1 MSNYGTLLL
10 SKVIEDCDALQL
22 TKHNIHTEN
31 FRITADR
38 EAFKFIK
45 EYAAAHEGEAPSYAA
60 VIERVPD
67 FVFIPGV
74 TDSYSYLTKQLLNDT
89 GRAEFEDFVQN
100 SEGLNA
106 IWEADGS
113 NTAKLIDNVIDK
125 LQGIKQRSVT
135 AEKVG
140 TDLKADVDKFLAE
153 YTRRKNGESFR
164 TWRSRFSII
173 GEYVSGNMYVVYGRS
188 GRGKSVIAAVEE
200 ALEAAEQGA
209 TVLIWSMEMAAYE
222 VLTRLYVS
230 LSGRQ
235 GLTEVEFN
243 GSNILAG
250 FDATQ
255 VRNGQLAPEFEAAF
269 TTFIKTLN
277 DYLPGNI
284 IVRGVDDPS
293 FSSRTVR
300 QLEADIINTGADFV
314 VIDPFY
320 YLEYEK
326 NTSRTTGGDA
336 AETSKKLRRLCGT
349 TQTVILAI
357 TQADEVQE
365 VEDAD
370 GSREIALPKRSEVKK
385 TSALLEDATTLI
397 AIDTDY
403 KQGRGLI
410 GINKGRNGGEG
421 DVIEILYATQ
431 YGVVKELTAAAA
443 GSADDF

>member
-10 SKVIEDCDALQL
+10 SKIIDENSPQQL
-22 TKHNIHTEN
+22 AKHNVQAEN
-31 FRITADR
+31 FRIAADR
-38 EAFKFIK
+38 EAFEFIR
-45 EYAAAHEGEAPSYAA
+45 EYGVKHGGNAPSYAA
-60 VIERVPD
+60 VIEKVPD
-67 FVFIPGV
+67 FIFIPNV
-74 TDSYSYLTKQLLNDT
+74 TDNYEYLTKQLLNDT
-89 GRAEFEDFVQN
+89 GRAEFEDFIQN
-100 SEGLNA
+100 GDGLNA

-113 NTAKLIDNVIDK
+113 DTAKLIDNVVDK
-125 LQGIKQRSVT
+125 LLAIKQRSVK

-140 TDLKADVDKFLAE
+140 TDLKADADKFLEE
-153 YTRRKNGESFR
+153 YARRKNGQSFR

-173 GEYVSGNMYVVYGRS
+173 GEYVSGNMYVIYGRS

-209 TVLIWSMEMAAYE
+209 TVLIWSMEMAWYE
-222 VLTRLYVS
+222 VLARLYVS

-243 GSNILAG
+243 GASILAG
-250 FDATQ
+250 FDANQ
-255 VRNGQLAPEFEAAF
+255 VRNGQLAPEFEEAF
-269 TTFIKTLN
+269 ASFIKTLN
-277 DYLPGNI
+277 DFVPGTI
-284 IVRGVDDPS
+284 IVRGVDDPT

-300 QLEADIINTGADFV
+300 QLESDIINTGADFV
-314 VIDPFY
+314 VVDPFY

-326 NTSRTTGGDA
+326 NASRTTGGDA

-370 GSREIALPKRSEVKK
+370 GSREISLPKRSEVKK

-421 DVIEILYATQ
+421 EVIEILYATQ
-431 YGVVKELTAAAA
+431 YGVVKELAAAA

>member
-10 SKVIEDCDALQL
+10 SKIIDENSPQQL
-22 TKHNIHTEN
+22 AKHNVQAEN
-31 FRITADR
+31 FRIAADR
-38 EAFKFIK
+38 EAFEFIK
-45 EYAAAHEGEAPSYAA
+45 EYAAKHEGEAPSYAA
-60 VIERVPD
+60 VIEKVPD
-67 FVFIPGV
+67 FIFIPNV
-74 TDSYSYLTKQLLNDT
+74 TDNYAYLTRQLLNDT
-89 GRAEFEDFVQN
+89 GRAEFEDFIQN
-100 SEGLNA
+100 GDGLNA

-113 NTAKLIDNVIDK
+113 DTAKLIDNVVDK
-125 LQGIKQRSVT
+125 LLAIKQRSVK

-140 TDLKADVDKFLAE
+140 TDLKADADKFLEE
-153 YTRRKNGESFR
+153 YARRKNGQSFR

-173 GEYVSGNMYVVYGRS
+173 GEYVSGNMYVIYGRS

-209 TVLIWSMEMAAYE
+209 TVLIWSMEMAWYE
-222 VLTRLYVS
+222 VLARLYVS
-230 LSGRQ
+230 LSGRH

-243 GSNILAG
+243 GASILAG
-250 FDATQ
+250 FDANQ
-255 VRNGQLAPEFEAAF
+255 VRNGQLAPEFEEAF
-269 TTFIKTLN
+269 ASFIKTLN
-277 DYLPGNI
+277 DFVPGTI
-284 IVRGVDDPS
+284 IVRGVDDPT

-300 QLEADIINTGADFV
+300 QLESDIINTGADFV
-314 VIDPFY
+314 VVDPFY

-326 NTSRTTGGDA
+326 NASRTTGGDA

-370 GSREIALPKRSEVKK
+370 GSREISLPKRSEVKK

-421 DVIEILYATQ
+421 EVIEILYATQ
-431 YGVVKELTAAAA
+431 YGVVKELAAAA